1 MKKNLFKDAIYFKYF
16 YIMKFINKYILNIQI
31 KKYIYTFSKIKF
43 ELNIYLLIFD
53 TISFFV

>member
-1 MKKNLFKDAIYFKYF
+1 
-16 YIMKFINKYILNIQI
+16 MKFINKYILNIQI
-31 KKYIYTFSKIKF
+31 KKIYIYTFNKIKF